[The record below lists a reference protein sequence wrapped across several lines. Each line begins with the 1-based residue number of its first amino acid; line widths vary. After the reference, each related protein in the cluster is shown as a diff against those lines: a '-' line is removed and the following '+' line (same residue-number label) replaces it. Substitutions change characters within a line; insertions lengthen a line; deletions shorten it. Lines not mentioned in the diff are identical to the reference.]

1 MKKGSIFGIVT
12 GVILA
17 GGLYGGLMPA
27 QQIMAQSEPQEYLVT
42 AFTVTGSAVTTDAAV
57 KDSKTVADTPVPV
70 TEMQLVTDTP
80 IQDGVAAEQAVQD
93 VLGEAMLTT
102 AEQAGT
108 KIALT
113 QKSMKI
119 GLQEKVKIRLLRANG
134 KQVSFQSSK
143 KKVAMVTNKGIVKGK
158 KQGNTKIRIT
168 AEDQLLQMNVQ
179 VKKKPVSVS
188 IRKPKLLSVRKG
200 TKIPLKVS
208 CNKGSAS
215 YTIKWKSSKTK
226 VASIDSKG
234 VMKIRGRG
242 RTLITAKTYNGV
254 VAKMVFSV
262 N

>member
-1 MKKGSIFGIVT
+1 MKKRSIFWIVT
-12 GVILA
+12 GLIVA
-17 GGLYGGLMPA
+17 GCLYGGVVPA
-27 QQIMAQSEPQEYLVT
+27 QHIFAKSEQQGQLMT
-42 AFTVTGSAVTTDAAV
+42 AFSVTGSAVTTDAAV
-57 KDSKTVADTPVPV
+57 KDSETVAETPVPV

-158 KQGNTKIRIT
+158 KQGSTKIRIT
-168 AEDQLLQMNVQ
+168 ADDQYLQMNLQ
-179 VKKKPVSVS
+179 VKKKPVSLS
-188 IRKPKLLSVRKG
+188 IRKPKIISVSKG

-234 VMKIRGRG
+234 IMKIKGRG